1 MKTANTISLTRMGW
15 LLRYSWKLNKGHYLA
30 FILSIFLIISI
41 LFGVILFS
49 NAGMLNM
56 LKEPYRTSNIFGY
69 AHGLFLSG
77 YFVICLLWVGQSF
90 LALRNAQN
98 AKSYLMLP
106 ASNAEKYIVE
116 LSIKMAGLFIIYPI
130 IFWVASNLGLGLFQL
145 FGPLFFTNVTIDYIG
160 ILESKEF
167 WLIEDFG
174 EQLFFIKLILLGLFA
189 LIPSLIW
196 AGSLIFGKYNFIW
209 MPFSFIVVYLAIS
222 ATSIALSWI
231 MFPGTITVDE
241 QVKFEIL
248 NVDKPEILPETPL
261 IIIMA
266 AIWIWL
272 AVILSYVVAYFK
284 LTEKQV

>member
-1 MKTANTISLTRMGW
+1 MKKANTISLTRMGW
-15 LLRYSWKLNKGHYLA
+15 LLQYYWATYKKTYLTA
-30 FILSIFLIISI
+30 LLGFVGLII
-41 LFGVILFS
+41 LVYQLILFS
-49 NAGMLNM
+49 NH
-56 LKEPYRTSNIFGY
+56 GY
-69 AHGLFLSG
+69 LTFETGYVHGIFLSG

-90 LALRNAQN
+90 LALRNPQN

-130 IFWVASNLGLGLFQL
+130 IFWVSSNLGLGLFQL
-145 FGPLFFTNVTIDYIG
+145 FGSIFFTNITIDYLG
-160 ILESKEF
+160 ILEWKEF
-167 WLIEDFG
+167 WLIENFG
-174 EQLFFIKLILLGLFA
+174 EQLFFVKLILLGLFA

-231 MFPGTITVDE
+231 MFPGTITVNE

-248 NVDKPEILPETPL
+248 KFDQPEILPETPL
-261 IIIMA
+261 LIVMA